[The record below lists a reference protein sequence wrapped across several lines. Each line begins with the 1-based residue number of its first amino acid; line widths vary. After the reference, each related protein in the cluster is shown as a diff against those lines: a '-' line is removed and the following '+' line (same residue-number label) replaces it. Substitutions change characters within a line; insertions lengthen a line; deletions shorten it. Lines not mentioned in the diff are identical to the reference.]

1 MAEHPTIWIQRSD
14 YHRLAGLASA
24 QGLSQLAGELARAIV
39 CHAGDMPTA
48 VVRMGARVVFRRD
61 LDAPLEWAELVFPD
75 QATDHTL
82 SPPLSPT
89 PGEGRVS
96 VTSPLGA
103 AMIGLR
109 AGARMAYQDADG
121 RRRHVVIERVTT
133 P

>member
-1 MAEHPTIWIQRSD
+1 MAEYPTIWIQRSD
-14 YHRLAGLASA
+14 YHRLAGLVASQA
-24 QGLSQLAGELARAIV
+24 QPVLAGELERAIV
-39 CHAGDMPTA
+39 CHAGDMPTS

-75 QATDHTL
+75 QAT
-82 SPPLSPT
+82 
-89 PGEGRVS
+89 GEGRIS

-109 AGARMAYQDADG
+109 RGARMAYQDVDG